1 MRYLIEALSL
11 LIELAFSLASL
22 LFLLR
27 VLLPLVHANFY
38 NPISQTIYRSTQRIL
53 APLRKVLRPLGKVE
67 TSAVLI
73 VFLLQMLKLG
83 LLFALRGQAISAG
96 GLGVLALAEALSL
109 LVSTYFWMILA
120 RAILSLAQAG
130 GSHHALPLLHQLTEP
145 VLRPL
150 RQRLPPLGGF
160 DLSPL
165 VATVF
170 LLLIRILVIAP
181 LLDLG
186 LLLTRT

>member
-1 MRYLIEALSL
+1 MRYLVEALTL
-11 LIELAFSLASL
+11 LLELAFSLASL

-38 NPISQTIYRSTQRIL
+38 NPLSQTIYRSTQR
-53 APLRKVLRPLGKVE
+53 VLRPLGKVE

-83 LLFALRGQAISAG
+83 VLFALRGQSISAG
-96 GLGVLALAEALSL
+96 GLGVLALAESLSL
-109 LVSTYFWMILA
+109 LVSLYFWMILA
-120 RAILSLAQAG
+120 RAILSLLQSG
-130 GSHHALPLLHQLTEP
+130 GSHHALPLLQQLTEP

-150 RQRLPPLGGF
+150 RQRLPALGGF

-165 VATVF
+165 IATLF

>member
-1 MRYLIEALSL
+1 MNRLLAARPPLAGARRASDGRVMELCSAPIRRIAAALL
-11 LIELAFSLASL
+11 GVTMIGMAGG
-22 LFLLR
+22 
-27 VLLPLVHANFY
+27 LPATDL
-38 NPISQTIYRSTQRIL
+38 
-53 APLRKVLRPLGKVE
+53 
-67 TSAVLI
+67 TS
-73 VFLLQMLKLG
+73 
-83 LLFALRGQAISAG
+83 LRGQSISAG
-96 GLGVLALAEALSL
+96 GLGVLALAESLSL